1 VRVGASRW
9 AAEAPLPAP
18 PARGGLTIN
27 MRAGQQMG
35 ETCVRLVDAK
45 LQTKVL
51 VERCTFGVPWTASF
65 TANAQGTAAALAVQP
80 LPAWRELWLFAKTPQ
95 GWRIDV
101 LPPDVDAPDVGYLEA
116 AGFTADGTRLLAARE
131 TVVDG
136 RHRRSFE
143 VIKLSTLAVE
153 RRADSPEALSA
164 FARGQSAQWK
174 RVTVSL
180 R

>member
-1 VRVGASRW
+1 
-9 AAEAPLPAP
+9 
-18 PARGGLTIN
+18 
-27 MRAGQQMG
+27 M
-35 ETCVRLVDAK
+35 
-45 LQTKVL
+45 
-51 VERCTFGVPWTASF
+51 
-65 TANAQGTAAALAVQP
+65 ANAQGSVAALAVQP

-101 LPPDVDAPDVGYLEA
+101 LPPGVDAPDVGYLEA
-116 AGFTADGTRLLAARE
+116 AGFSADGTRMLAARE

-143 VIKLSTLAVE
+143 VIRLSTLAVE
-153 RRADSPEALSA
+153 RRADSPDALSA
-164 FARGQSAQWK
+164 FAKGQSAQWK